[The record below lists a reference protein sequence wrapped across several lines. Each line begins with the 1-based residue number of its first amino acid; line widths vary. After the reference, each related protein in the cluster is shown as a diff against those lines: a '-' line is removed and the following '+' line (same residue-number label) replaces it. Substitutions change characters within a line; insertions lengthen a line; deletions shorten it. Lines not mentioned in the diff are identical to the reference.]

1 MVLEGG
7 EWRFDE
13 PEQGIDGQSTQGG
26 RGGILLVIGEHAVA
40 DSAEIGVYVQLYGL
54 LDLLGFQPAGLGRRF
69 QRPRFGLFPID
80 LAGRLSL
87 FSVHRRRS
95 ENDRID
101 RAVAW
106 GREGK
111 GLDGVR
117 ARIEANVGW
126 RIVDIVRIGGRIHVV
141 GPNLLGP
148 VGQARVGVDE
158 ERQIGPILH
167 EGLVVGLLVDDV
179 ADPLGLAMSST
190 AMALQLMR
198 EKGMNRSESG
208 QLGFSVLLF
217 QDLAVIPALA
227 LVPLLAGSADEHFD
241 WMKIGMKV
249 LAFVGMLIGGR
260 YLLRPVFRFIAASGV
275 REVFTAA
282 TLLLVLGSALFMDA
296 LGLSMALGTFIAGV
310 LLAESEYRHELETA
324 IDPFKGL
331 LLGLFFISVGMSLN
345 LGVLYTHLLWVV
357 ISVVVLVAVK
367 ILVLYL
373 LARLYGVRSSERMQF
388 AGVLSQGGEFAF
400 VLFSTASSQ
409 RLFQG
414 DQMALLLVT
423 VTLSMMTTPLLMK
436 LVDKWLSRQFNGPEE
451 EDEKPWVNDDKPQ
464 VIVVGFGRF
473 GQVIGRL
480 LMANKMRITV
490 LERDISAVNL
500 MRKYGYKVYY
510 GDATQVDLLRSA
522 GAEAAESIVITCN
535 EPEDTMKLVEICQQ
549 HFPHLHIL
557 ARARGRV
564 EAHELLQAGV
574 TQFSR
579 ETFSSALELGRKTL
593 VTLGMHPHQA
603 QRAQL
608 HFRRLDMRML
618 RELIPMHADTVQI
631 SRAREARRELE
642 EIFQREMQQ
651 ERRQLDGWDEFE

>member
-1 MVLEGG
+1 MGIGAVLGYLLAG
-7 EWRFDE
+7 IAIGPWGLGFISDVDE
-13 PEQGIDGQSTQGG
+13 ILHFSELGVVFLMFIIGLELNPSKLWQLRRSIFGVGAAQVLLSAALLAGLLMLTDFAWQAAVV
-26 RGGILLVIGEHAVA
+26 GGI
-40 DSAEIGVYVQLYGL
+40 
-54 LDLLGFQPAGLGRRF
+54 GF
-69 QRPRFGLFPID
+69 
-80 LAGRLSL
+80 
-87 FSVHRRRS
+87 
-95 ENDRID
+95 
-101 RAVAW
+101 
-106 GREGK
+106 
-111 GLDGVR
+111 
-117 ARIEANVGW
+117 
-126 RIVDIVRIGGRIHVV
+126 
-141 GPNLLGP
+141 
-148 VGQARVGVDE
+148 
-158 ERQIGPILH
+158 
-167 EGLVVGLLVDDV
+167 
-179 ADPLGLAMSST
+179 AMSST

-249 LAFVGMLIGGR
+249 LEFVGMLIGGR

-310 LLAESEYRHELETA
+310 LLAESEYCHELETA

-414 DQMALLLVT
+414 DQMA
-423 VTLSMMTTPLLMK
+423 PLLMK